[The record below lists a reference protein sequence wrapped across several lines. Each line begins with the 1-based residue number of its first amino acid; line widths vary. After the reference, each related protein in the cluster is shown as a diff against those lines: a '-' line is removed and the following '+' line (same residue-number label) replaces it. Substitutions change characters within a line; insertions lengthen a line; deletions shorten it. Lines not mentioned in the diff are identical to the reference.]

1 MRALFFILIS
11 LFINVG
17 NTQNAGKLLEKAY
30 KKESPEMLHQFFLN
44 WNKEVQTISENEL
57 SALNDTIRNT
67 YNVFTAFYKPQSIDS
82 LGGSEWGNLIYENV
96 EFLVVQNFIKI
107 YFDEKLFW
115 SEQETDK
122 YIVDFIKSNVID
134 TALQNLLLKRTEGKL
149 SESVIDRYGP
159 KRKMYFERNVPPVD
173 SIVNFRPIIN
183 CKGKRPVYLTTKY
196 NDILIN
202 FLGDKH
208 APLGKGGIMTPAL
221 ATKSSANRKTF
232 LENQIKI
239 WYGHWAGY
247 WQLHSYPTAYAIT
260 FDRDMKYAI
269 VDFRM
274 IYEGGEALLQNV
286 NGKWILISSRR
297 TWIE

>member
-1 MRALFFILIS
+1 MRTLFFILLS

-17 NTQNAGKLLEKAY
+17 NTQNVGKLLEKAY

-44 WNKEVQTISENEL
+44 WNKEIQPISEKEL
-57 SALNDTIRNT
+57 LTLNDTIRNT

-82 LGGSEWGNLIYENV
+82 LGGSEWGNSIYDNV
-96 EFLVVQNFIKI
+96 EFLVVQNSIKI

-149 SESVIDRYGP
+149 SENVIDRYGP
-159 KRKMYFERNVPPVD
+159 KRKIYFERNVPPVD

-183 CKGKRPVYLTTKY
+183 CNGKRPVYLTTKY
-196 NDILIN
+196 SDILIN
-202 FLGDKH
+202 FLGNKH
-208 APLGKGGIMTPAL
+208 EHLGNGGIMTPAL

-239 WYGHWAGY
+239 WYGHWGGY

-260 FDRDMKYAI
+260 FDHEMQYAI
-269 VDFRM
+269 IDFRM
-274 IYEGGEALLQNV
+274 IYEGGEALLKNV
-286 NGKWILISSRR
+286 NGSWVLVSSEL